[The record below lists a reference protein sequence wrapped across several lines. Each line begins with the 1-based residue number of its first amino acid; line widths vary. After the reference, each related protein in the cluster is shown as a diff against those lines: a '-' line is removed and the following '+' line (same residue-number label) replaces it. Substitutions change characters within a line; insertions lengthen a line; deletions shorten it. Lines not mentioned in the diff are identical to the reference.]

1 LGLGTEVAREFARE
15 EIWGVNY
22 YGHVKQHTIG
32 QEMWC
37 SGVGLHSGLKV
48 SLRLKPAA
56 ADSGIRFR
64 RMDVCNFPTISAHY
78 NYVVNTFQ
86 ATTIGFDGVVV
97 STIEH
102 LMAALY
108 GSGIDNVLVELDG
121 PEVPIFDGSAAP
133 YLKLIE
139 RAGTR
144 EQDSI
149 RNFLAIESPMIIR
162 DGDSY
167 IKARP
172 SDRLSVNYLID
183 FPHPMVGKQEL
194 SWAFENGSFRRDI
207 AKARTFGFL
216 KDVQKLQTMGLIQG
230 GSLSN
235 AVVFGDQDLLNVG
248 GFRFSDECVR
258 HKILDFL
265 GDLAL
270 TGMSVLGHFE
280 VRKAGH
286 GLHSQ
291 FLHQIM
297 NRPEYAMPRPIPAAA
312 YVAASAVSAMAGQL
326 AHQKTL

>member
-1 LGLGTEVAREFARE
+1 MNFGNL
-15 EIWGVNY
+15 
-22 YGHVKQHTIG
+22 KQHTIG
-32 QEMWC
+32 QEVWC

-48 SLRLKPAA
+48 SLRLKPAP

-78 NYVVNTFQ
+78 NHVVNTFQ

-108 GSGIDNVLVELDG
+108 GSGVDNALVELDG

-133 YLKLIE
+133 FVKLIN
-139 RAGTR
+139 RVGIR
-144 EQDSI
+144 EQEST
-149 RNFLAIESPMIIR
+149 RNYLVIDKPMIIR
-162 DGDSY
+162 NGDSY
-167 IKARP
+167 IEAVP
-172 SDRLSVNYLID
+172 SDRLTVSYLID
-183 FPHPMVGKQEL
+183 YPHPMVGKQQL
-194 SWAFENGSFRRDI
+194 SWAHENGSFGRDI

-235 AVVFGDQDLLNVG
+235 AVVFGEQDLLNVG

-291 FLHQIM
+291 FLHHIM
-297 NRPEYAMPRPIPAAA
+297 DRPGYDVPKSIPAAA
-312 YVAASAVSAMAGQL
+312 AYVAAASAVSAMAGQL
-326 AHQKTL
+326 AHQKSL

>member
-1 LGLGTEVAREFARE
+1 M
-15 EIWGVNY
+15 
-22 YGHVKQHTIG
+22 KQHTIG
-32 QEMWC
+32 QEVWC
-37 SGVGLHSGLKV
+37 GGVGLHSGLKV

-78 NYVVNTFQ
+78 NHVVNTFQ

-108 GSGIDNVLVELDG
+108 GSGIDNALVELDG
-121 PEVPIFDGSAAP
+121 PEVPIFDGSADP
-133 YLKLIE
+133 YLKLI
-139 RAGTR
+139 RKAGSR
-144 EQDSI
+144 EQ
-149 RNFLAIESPMIIR
+149 ESPRNYLVVQRPVILR
-162 DGDSY
+162 DGDSF
-167 IKARP
+167 IKATP
-172 SDRLSVNYLID
+172 SERLSVRYVID
-183 FPHPMVGKQEL
+183 YPHPMIGKQEL
-194 SWAFENGSFRRDI
+194 SWSLDNGNFGRDI

-216 KDVQKLQTMGLIQG
+216 KDVRKLQTMGLIRG

-235 AVVFGDQDLLNVG
+235 AVVFGEHNLLNVD

-270 TGMSVLGHFE
+270 TGMHVLGSFE

-297 NRPEYAMPRPIPAAA
+297 NGPGYVVPRPIPAAVA
-312 YVAASAVSAMAGQL
+312 YVAASAVSVMAGRIP
-326 AHQKTL
+326 HQKSM